1 MINSILEKRKVN
13 DGIHSIVLEVSKE
26 EYKKVYDDYNNEIA
40 SEIVRQHL
48 ENRGDDGRP
57 TDIQI
62 QHTNSE
68 IIRIFANLHYLGNDH
83 TSYQNNY

>member
-57 TDIQI
+57 NGYSNS
-62 QHTNSE
+62 HTNSE
-68 IIRIFANLHYLGNDH
+68 IIKILLISYLGNDH
-83 TSYQNNY
+83 TSYQNNQ